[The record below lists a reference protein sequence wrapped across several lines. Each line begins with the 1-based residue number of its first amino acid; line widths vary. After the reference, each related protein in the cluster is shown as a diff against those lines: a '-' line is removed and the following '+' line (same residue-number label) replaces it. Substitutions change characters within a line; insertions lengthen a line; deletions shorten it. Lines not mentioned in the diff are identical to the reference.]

1 MSAEARRLLRAL
13 LERVSARMDDLDQ
26 RFAALER
33 AAFQIDDLEARVAEL
48 EQRPPTPLGG
58 RELQRRRVEAV
69 LQARADGMSLNAIER
84 ATGVSRATVRRLLVR
99 EGDPAPARVRRT
111 GGGTY
116 PSHPSRNGDGRA
128 AS

>member
-13 LERVSARMDDLDQ
+13 VERVGARIDEI
-26 RFAALER
+26 ER
-33 AAFQIDDLEARVAEL
+33 RVEGVERVAFGIDDLEARIAEL

-84 ATGVSRATVRRLLVR
+84 ATGVSRATVRRTLVR

-116 PSHPSRNGDGRA
+116 PSHPSRNGDGRGA
-128 AS
+128 R